1 MFKARNLLEYMAGL
15 ANDVSDSDSDEDD
28 DDAIA
33 NLLSSVNAL
42 FLVKLIVFSQII
54 NFNALGHM

>member
-1 MFKARNLLEYMAGL
+1 MAGL

-33 NLLSSVNAL
+33 NLLSSVNGL